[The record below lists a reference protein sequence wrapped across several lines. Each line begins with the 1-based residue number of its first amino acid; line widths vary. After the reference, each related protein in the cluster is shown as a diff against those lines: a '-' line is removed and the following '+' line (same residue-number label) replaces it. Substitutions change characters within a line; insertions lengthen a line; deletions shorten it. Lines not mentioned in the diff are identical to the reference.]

1 MFNFLSKLGSSIEF
15 DGFMDIKDLDGYESI
30 RSFYREMLE
39 VTPN

>member
-1 MFNFLSKLGSSIEF
+1 MV
-15 DGFMDIKDLDGYESI
+15 FMDIKDLDGNESI